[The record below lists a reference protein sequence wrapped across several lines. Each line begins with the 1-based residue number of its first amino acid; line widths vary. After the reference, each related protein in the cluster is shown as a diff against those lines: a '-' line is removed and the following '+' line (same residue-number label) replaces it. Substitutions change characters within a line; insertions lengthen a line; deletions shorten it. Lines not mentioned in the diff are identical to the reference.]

1 MAEPLRIGIAGL
13 GNVGAGVF
21 KLLSGQSEL
30 LTRRCGKALEIVA
43 VSARDRGRDRG
54 IDLTHARWCDDPREL
69 GGDRNVDVVVELIGG
84 TDGVA
89 LEVVEAALTAGKSV
103 VTANKAL
110 MAVHGTRLAR
120 IAEQTGA
127 GLAYEAAVAGGI
139 PVVKALREGLAG
151 NRIERVYGILNGTC
165 NYILTAMEESGRD
178 FDEVLSEA
186 QSLGYAEADPS
197 FDVDGIDAAHKLA
210 LLTSLAFGR
219 PVEFDSVFIE
229 GIRNVASADIGYA
242 SELGFRIKLLA
253 IARATADGVEQRV
266 HPCMVLKDTP
276 IAHVQGVFNAVVA
289 EGDFVDRTVYEGRGA
304 GEGPTASAIVA
315 DLVDLA
321 RGNVLPAFGVAV
333 ESLTA
338 TPAVPM
344 VNHQGAYY
352 VRLMV
357 LDKPGVMAD
366 VAAILRDESVSLES
380 VLQRGQ
386 DPGEVVPVI
395 LTTHVTVEAGMRKAL
410 QKIGELD
417 WVVEPPLMIRI
428 EQL

>member
-1 MAEPLRIGIAGL
+1 MVEPLRIGIAGL
-13 GNVGAGVF
+13 GNVGAGVV
-21 KLLSGQSEL
+21 KLLRSQSDL
-30 LTRRCGKALEIVA
+30 LTQRCGRDLEIAA
-43 VSARDRGRDRG
+43 VSARDRARDRG
-54 IDLTHARWCDDPREL
+54 IDLSHVPWCDDPREL
-69 GGDRNVDVVVELIGG
+69 AGDRSVDVVVELIGG
-84 TDGVA
+84 TNGVA
-89 LEVVEAALTAGKSV
+89 LEVIEAALTAGKSV
-103 VTANKAL
+103 VTANKAM

-120 IAEQTGA
+120 TAERNGA

-139 PVVKALREGLAG
+139 PVVKALREGLSG

-165 NYILTAMEESGRD
+165 NYILTEMEESGRE
-178 FDEVLSEA
+178 FDEVLLEA
-186 QSLGYAEADPS
+186 QALGYAEADPG

-229 GIRNVASADIGYA
+229 GIRKIGAVDIGYA

-253 IARATADGVEQRV
+253 IARATANGVEQRV
-266 HPCMVLKDTP
+266 HPCLVLKDTP

-289 EGDFVDRTVYEGRGA
+289 ESDFVDRTVYEGRGA
-304 GEGPTASAIVA
+304 GEGPTASAVVA

-321 RGNVLPAFGVAV
+321 RGNVLPAFGVPV
-333 ESLTA
+333 ESLSA
-338 TPAVPM
+338 TPAAPM
-344 VNHQGAYY
+344 MDHRGAYY

-357 LDKPGVMAD
+357 FDRPGVMAD

-395 LTTHVTVEAGMRKAL
+395 LTTHVTVEAGMRRAL
-410 QKIGELD
+410 QKIGELEV
-417 WVVEPPLMIRI
+417 VVEPPLMIRV

>member
-1 MAEPLRIGIAGL
+1 MVEPLRIGIAGL
-13 GNVGAGVF
+13 GNVGAGVV
-21 KLLSGQSEL
+21 KLLRRQSDL
-30 LTRRCGKALEIVA
+30 LTQRCGRDLEIAA

-54 IDLTHARWCDDPREL
+54 IDLSHVPWCDDPREL
-69 GGDRNVDVVVELIGG
+69 AGDRSVDVVVELIGG
-84 TDGVA
+84 TNGVA

-103 VTANKAL
+103 VTANKAM

-120 IAEQTGA
+120 TAERNGA

-139 PVVKALREGLAG
+139 PVVKALREGLSG

-165 NYILTAMEESGRD
+165 NYILTEMEESGRE
-178 FDEVLSEA
+178 FDEVLLEA
-186 QSLGYAEADPS
+186 QALGYAEADPG
-197 FDVDGIDAAHKLA
+197 FDVDGIDAAHKLS

-229 GIRNVASADIGYA
+229 GIRKIGAVDIDYA

-253 IARATADGVEQRV
+253 IARATANGVEQRV
-266 HPCMVLKDTP
+266 HPCLVLKDTP

-304 GEGPTASAIVA
+304 GEGPTASAVVA
-315 DLVDLA
+315 DIVDLA
-321 RGNVLPAFGVAV
+321 RGNVLPAFGVPV
-333 ESLTA
+333 ESLSA
-338 TPAVPM
+338 TPAAPM
-344 VNHQGAYY
+344 MDHRGAYY

-357 LDKPGVMAD
+357 FDKPGVMAD

-395 LTTHVTVEAGMRKAL
+395 LTTHVTVEAGMRRAL
-410 QKIGELD
+410 QKIGELEV
-417 WVVEPPLMIRI
+417 VVEPPLMIRV

>member
-13 GNVGAGVF
+13 GNVGAGVV
-21 KLLSGQSEL
+21 KLLHVQSDL
-30 LTRRCGKALEIVA
+30 LTRRCGKALEIAA
-43 VSARDRGRDRG
+43 VSARDRVRDRG
-54 IDLTHARWCDDPREL
+54 VDLSHVRWCDDPL
-69 GGDRNVDVVVELIGG
+69 KLAGDSGVDVVVELIGG
-84 TDGVA
+84 TNGVA
-89 LEVVEAALTAGKSV
+89 LEVAEVALAAGKSV
-103 VTANKAL
+103 VTANKAM
-110 MAVHGTRLAR
+110 MALHGTRLAR
-120 IAEQTGA
+120 TAEQRGV

-151 NRIERVYGILNGTC
+151 NRVERVYGILNGTC
-165 NYILTAMEESGRD
+165 NYILTAMEESGRE
-178 FDEVLSEA
+178 FGEVLLEA
-186 QSLGYAEADPS
+186 QALGYAEADPGL
-197 FDVDGIDAAHKLA
+197 DVDGIDAAHKLA

-219 PVEFDSVFIE
+219 PIEFDSVFVE
-229 GIRNVASADIGYA
+229 GIRNIGAVDIDYA
-242 SELGFRIKLLA
+242 RELGFRIKLLA
-253 IARATADGVEQRV
+253 IAQATANGVEQRV
-266 HPCMVLKDTP
+266 HPCMVLQDTP

-304 GEGPTASAIVA
+304 GEGPTASAVVA

-321 RGNVLPAFGVAV
+321 RGNVLPAFGVPV

-344 VNHQGAYY
+344 VDHRGAYY

-366 VAAILRDESVSLES
+366 VAAILRDENVSLES

-395 LTTHVTVEAGMRKAL
+395 LTTHVTVEAAMRKSL
-410 QKIGELD
+410 QKISELD
-417 WVVEPPLMIRI
+417 FVVEPPLMIRI